1 MFFFLVTIHSAVFP
15 FPEKFRCNPWSVKSF
30 LLRFV
35 IGPIMASKLPSSRV
49 GHIPVVLT
57 CLEGEQFLVVYCISN
72 HMKNI
77 SSVVVVVLPLNLNSI
92 THI

>member
-1 MFFFLVTIHSAVFP
+1 
-15 FPEKFRCNPWSVKSF
+15 
-30 LLRFV
+30 
-35 IGPIMASKLPSSRV
+35 V

-77 SSVVVVVLPLNLNSI
+77 SSVVVVLPRNLNSI